1 MGALAASGCGGGT
14 TTTVIR
20 TERPPSKPSR
30 DAFIVDITGARSAR
44 PSELAFSVNRDLVA
58 TGLRWQGWGS
68 PTATASGTFLFNAAP
83 HTSETAFRGK
93 LVATGLEDCG
103 QASYYTSTRL
113 QFDERPPFQPQ
124 VPRLRTP
131 CG

>member
-1 MGALAASGCGGGT
+1 MAPGSAAGSPPRTRRALVPDVHPDLVVLHAAAPAQP
-14 TTTVIR
+14 V
-20 TERPPSKPSR
+20 
-30 DAFIVDITGARSAR
+30 
-44 PSELAFSVNRDLVA
+44 VA

-83 HTSETAFRGK
+83 HTSETAVRGK